1 MLNFTSLEMDIIR
14 IWAERGEGSP
24 FPQEINLLNRMKKYP
39 KGSPF
44 TAMKKEVE
52 GFIGMPITVNGIL
65 FPVLYFANA
74 SLNVVAIVFAV
85 SLILMVSTFRVKKVI

>member
-1 MLNFTSLEMDIIR
+1 MLNFNGAEMDIVHV
-14 IWAERGEGSP
+14 WAERGEGSP

-52 GFIGMPITVNGIL
+52 IIHHWAEKDTAGHYGTEQYLLENESKLLEKIEEYLEM
-65 FPVLYFANA
+65 
-74 SLNVVAIVFAV
+74 
-85 SLILMVSTFRVKKVI
+85 

>member
-1 MLNFTSLEMDIIR
+1 MLNFTGSEMDIIR

-24 FPQEINLLNRMKKYP
+24 FPQEINLLNRMNKYP

-52 GFIGMPITVNGIL
+52 IIHHWAEKETAGHYGTEKYLLENE
-65 FPVLYFANA
+65 AN
-74 SLNVVAIVFAV
+74 LLEKIEEY
-85 SLILMVSTFRVKKVI
+85 LEI